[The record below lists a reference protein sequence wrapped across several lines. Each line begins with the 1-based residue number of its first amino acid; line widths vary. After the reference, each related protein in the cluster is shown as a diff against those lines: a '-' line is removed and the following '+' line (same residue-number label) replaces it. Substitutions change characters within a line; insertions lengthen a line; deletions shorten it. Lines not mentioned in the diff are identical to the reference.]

1 MRVPPVD
8 RPISGALDRIARRM
22 DREPAPHTAIQHR
35 RLFFGAVLALIWLLY
50 LIAPIVS
57 QWQDGHRMRAVAAAV
72 CLAVF
77 WMLTASCFGP
87 FRQPDWDEG
96 HAQAVLPVSYEWP
109 RWLVVGALAALAAA
123 MTVLL
128 GVTGLGTAIYV
139 AAAAVFVLPTAKSG
153 AVVAGTAALLIG
165 LSLHYG
171 SAPLYF
177 AFIPVVMWTGR
188 EIGRRRGQ
196 LRELTRR
203 QQGELAIVQERNRVA
218 RDVHDILGHSLT
230 VITVKTEL
238 AQRLLDSDPSRA
250 RQEMADVERLAR
262 EALAGV
268 RDTVGGLREVS
279 LASELV
285 NARTALRA
293 AGIEAELP
301 DPAELPERYAV
312 IFGWVLREAV
322 TNVVRH
328 SGARHCRVRVSE
340 SRIDIFDDG
349 KGLSGS
355 VFGSGLSG
363 LRDRV
368 RDAGGVFTVD
378 TPPSGGTVIAV
389 DFTTA
394 AEVRPVGRRRACR
407 PD

>member
-8 RPISGALDRIARRM
+8 RPISGALDRLARRM
-22 DREPAPHTAIQHR
+22 DHEPAPQTAIQHR
-35 RLFFGAVLALIWLLY
+35 RLLFGAVLALVWLLY

-57 QWQDGHRMRAVAAAV
+57 QWQDGHRGRAVAAAV

-77 WMLTASCFGP
+77 WVLTASCFGP
-87 FRQPDWDEG
+87 FRQPDWEEK
-96 HAQAVLPVSYEWP
+96 HAHAALPVSYEWP
-109 RWLVVGALAALAAA
+109 RWLVVGALTALAASL
-123 MTVLL
+123 TVLL

-139 AAAAVFVLPTAKSG
+139 AAGAVFVLPPAKSG
-153 AVVAGTAALLIG
+153 AVVAATAALLIG

-188 EIGRRRGQ
+188 EVGRRRAQ

-203 QQGELAIVQERNRVA
+203 QQGELAIVEERNRVA

-238 AQRLLDSDPSRA
+238 AQRLLDTDPTRA
-250 RQEMADVERLAR
+250 RQELADVERLAR

-279 LASELV
+279 LATELV

-293 AGIEAELP
+293 AGIEAQLP
-301 DPAELPERYAV
+301 DPAELPARYGV

-328 SGARHCRVRVSE
+328 SGAGHCRVWVSE
-340 SRIDIFDDG
+340 SRIEIRDDG

-355 VFGSGLSG
+355 AFGSGLTG

-368 RDAGGVFTVD
+368 RAQGGNLTIE
-378 TPPSGGTVIAV
+378 TPSGGGTLI
-389 DFTTA
+389 A
-394 AEVRPVGRRRACR
+394 AEFPPADGRS
-407 PD
+407 